1 MNTTLL
7 VTGEQV
13 ARFLEVT
20 AELCDKQEELA
31 QLVAAE
37 KEGKVTGY
45 FRANETS
52 VSARDRE
59 AEFQV
64 LNVTTDIIRLKGQI
78 AALETEHRTLSILME
93 CASRNLVVA
102 HAGER

>member
-1 MNTTLL
+1 MTATLPPFPPDRH
-7 VTGEQV
+7 
-13 ARFLEVT
+13 ARLLEVT
-20 AELCDKQEELA
+20 DELA
-31 QLVAAE
+31 RKHNELASLAAAE

-45 FRANETS
+45 FRAEEKS

-78 AALETEHRTLSILME
+78 AALEVEHRTLLAWM
-93 CASRNLVVA
+93 AA
-102 HAGER
+102 AGPVG